1 MILAAKKDNFFKRW
15 IPLRL
20 VIPLILILTT
30 ASYLCMKLDTMSI
43 RDQERIFNEQQALQ
57 TKLVATA
64 LEDKLGNIVESSTTL
79 AQYSLVDFINNK
91 RSPES
96 IKKLFKIK
104 QNDLAAL
111 TLISFHSSPKI
122 EPVTSE
128 INSPKLIQA
137 HRVAQEWT
145 EKYFSAVSGMRSG
158 FITPKPVINENKR
171 LAGLLMPVWAQQQF
185 AGILTI
191 VIDLDQL
198 TDKYITPLQIG
209 KFGSGYIIDGSG
221 TVIYDQETEILGQNV
236 FSLHKGYQS
245 LIKIDSRMLHEPY
258 GSGEYSFTVKRNQHV
273 ERKLVAWHSVRFGEM
288 KLVVAIS
295 APETDATN
303 SMSSIRAVRSAML
316 VFLFLLFFA
325 IIFFFYYHRS
335 QQLLL
340 RQNRE
345 LKSKDNVFEAI
356 AGNAPGIIY
365 KCNISQPYEMHYI
378 SAKVRKVT
386 GYDPEDFLKGGKSMY
401 YDLVHPD
408 DRTGLKNDI
417 NKAISLNKPF
427 EHEYRIICSDGSER
441 WVYEKGT
448 RLPDEGSMV
457 GFILD
462 ITDRKNE
469 EKALKQAEENYSAL
483 VTTAPLGIFQTTP
496 QGEFISAN
504 SQMAAYYGY
513 NSSESFLSETTDIA
527 RDCYVLPEE
536 RERLLTILKKFGHTN
551 NFEARHKHKDG
562 TTFWASETIMAIKD
576 EAGNIL
582 RMDGFLMDI
591 SNRKEHEETMRRLAM
606 FDNLTGL
613 PNRVLFDDRLKQ
625 ALSQAKRN
633 HMKVA
638 ILYADLDNFKQVNDE
653 LGHMAGDTVLKEVSG
668 RFSDCLRASD
678 TLSRIGGDEFIF
690 ILQDVGTSNEIEVV
704 AQRIIDSMRA
714 PFYIGEKVYRIGV
727 SIGIATFP
735 DKSEDKE
742 KLIRIAD
749 EAMYKA
755 KSMGKNGYSF

>member
-1 MILAAKKDNFFKRW
+1 
-15 IPLRL
+15 
-20 VIPLILILTT
+20 
-30 ASYLCMKLDTMSI
+30 MSI
-43 RDQERIFNEQQALQ
+43 HDQERLFNEQQALQ
-57 TKLVATA
+57 AKLVATA
-64 LEDKLGNIVESSTTL
+64 LEDQLGNIVESASTL
-79 AQYSLVDFINNK
+79 SKYSLVDFIAGN
-91 RSPES
+91 RSTES

-104 QNDLAAL
+104 QTDQTSL
-111 TLISFHSSPKI
+111 TLISFNSARGA
-122 EPVTSE
+122 ELTSE

-137 HRVAQEWT
+137 HRIAREWT
-145 EKYFSAVSGMRSG
+145 EKYYSAVSGMRSG
-158 FITPKPVINENKR
+158 FITPKPVVNEKIH
-171 LAGLLMPVWAQQQF
+171 LAGMLMPVWNDNDF
-185 AGILTI
+185 SGILTI
-191 VIDLDQL
+191 VIDLDKL
-198 TDKYITPLQIG
+198 TDKYISPLQIG

-221 TVIYDQETEILGQNV
+221 TVIFDQETEILGQNV
-236 FSLHKGYQS
+236 FSLHKGYQD

-258 GSGEYSFTVKRNQHV
+258 GTGEYSFTVKRNKHV

-303 SMSSIRAVRSAML
+303 SMASIQAVRVAML
-316 VFLFLLFFA
+316 VFLSLLFFA
-325 IIFFFYYHRS
+325 VIFFFYYHRS

-340 RQNRE
+340 RQNKE

-365 KCNISQPYEMHYI
+365 KCEMSQPFEMHYI
-378 SAKVRKVT
+378 SSKIRKVT
-386 GYDPEDFLKGGKSMY
+386 GYDPDDFLKGGKSMY
-401 YDLVHPD
+401 YDHVHPD
-408 DRTGLKNDI
+408 DRTGLKNI
-417 NKAISLNKPF
+417 ISKSLSQNKPF
-427 EHEYRIICSDGSER
+427 EHEYRIIRSDGNVR

-448 RLPDEGSMV
+448 SLPEESSMV

-496 QGEFISAN
+496 EGKFISSN

-513 NSSESFLSETTDIA
+513 NSPEAFLSEISDIA
-527 RDCYVLPEE
+527 RDCYVQPEE
-536 RERLLTILKKFGHTN
+536 RDRLLTILNKFGHTN
-551 NFEARHKHKDG
+551 NFEARQKRKDG
-562 TTFWASETIMAIKD
+562 STFWASETIMAVKD
-576 EAGNIL
+576 EDGNIV

-591 SNRKEHEETMRRLAM
+591 SERKEHEETMRRLAM

-613 PNRVLFDDRLKQ
+613 PNRVLFDDRLKL
-625 ALSQAKRN
+625 ALSHASRN
-633 HMKVA
+633 RMKVA

-653 LGHMAGDTVLKEVSG
+653 LGHMAGDTVLKEVAG
-668 RFSDCLRASD
+668 RFSDCLRTSD

-690 ILQDVGTSNEIEVV
+690 ILQDIGTNTEIEVV

-727 SIGIATFP
+727 SIGISVFP
-735 DKSEDKE
+735 DNGEEKE

-755 KSMGKNGYSF
+755 KGQGKNGYAF